1 MSATKT
7 IGFSVAGAD
16 MPRLDRLVEKY
27 GHGNRSEF
35 LREAIRQ
42 MEVVD
47 RAQRLSALQG
57 IGTAHSSERGASAD
71 DVNAIVR
78 KVLAKRR

>member
-1 MSATKT
+1 MTKT
-7 IGFSVAGAD
+7 VGFSIASSD

-35 LREAIRQ
+35 LREAMRQ

-47 RAQRLSALQG
+47 RAQRLQHLQA
-57 IGTAHSSERGASAD
+57 IGTAHSADRGVTLD
-71 DVNAIVR
+71 DVNAIVD
-78 KVLAKRR
+78 KVLSKRP